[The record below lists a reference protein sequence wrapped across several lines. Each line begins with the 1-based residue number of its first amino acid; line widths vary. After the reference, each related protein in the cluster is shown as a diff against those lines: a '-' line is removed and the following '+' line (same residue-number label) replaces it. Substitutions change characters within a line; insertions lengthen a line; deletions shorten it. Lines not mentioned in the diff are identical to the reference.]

1 MIPDNKL
8 HSDVSNEITPEM
20 SAEFDA
26 AMKAATS
33 APEGG
38 PAGKGGASHTPHGKP
53 SSQPASVR
61 APGTRGPRI
70 VQAGRVHRAGTVVS
84 VGPTD
89 IFVEFGPKE
98 LGVVPRL
105 QWPDDKDLPVAGQE
119 LQLVVDKHEPA
130 ENLFICS
137 RPGSVQKADWELL
150 EPGQVVEGRVSG
162 VATNKEGKQVGLE
175 IEVAGHRAF
184 MPAGQVSTD
193 RVPDFSVFVGEKM
206 KCMVTRVERFGK
218 GNIVLSRREILDEE
232 RKARM
237 DELRKTLVEGATVE
251 GIVRRIV
258 DFGAFVDIG
267 GVDGLLHMSDITYD
281 RIFPGAKNIERYIK
295 VHDRIRVQLLTV
307 DREDAAQPE
316 QAEAGHG
323 EDHGHGEGDEGGGG
337 KKHDRPRKSFRV
349 SLGLKQVQGDPMS
362 QSVVAEGA
370 DMMVKI
376 TRIAEFGAFAEITP
390 GVEGLI
396 HISEI
401 DHKRINKVEDV
412 LKPNEV
418 VQAKILKIDHA
429 NRRIS
434 LSVKAL
440 KPLPEVKIGEG
451 GPAFGER
458 GQGGPGGGGG
468 GGGGQGRGPGGGGFG
483 GGGPRGGGGGG
494 GGRGGRGERI
504 QGRSIE
510 EITKE
515 TPALRRAREKARN
528 ANFKG
533 GLS

>member
-33 APEGG
+33 APESA
-38 PAGKGGASHTPHGKP
+38 PAGHAKP
-53 SSQPASVR
+53 PVQPGNVR

-119 LQLVVDKHEPA
+119 VQLVVDKHEPA
-130 ENLFICS
+130 ENLYICS

-150 EPGQVVEGRVSG
+150 EPGQIVEARVSG

-175 IEVAGHRAF
+175 LEVANHRAF

-251 GIVRRIV
+251 GVVRRIV

-281 RIFPGAKNIERYIK
+281 RIFPGAKNIEKYIK
-295 VHDRIRVQLLTV
+295 VNDRIRVQILKV
-307 DREDAAQPE
+307 DREDPSAKPE
-316 QAEAGHG
+316 TGAGESAEGQG
-323 EDHGHGEGDEGGGG
+323 DGEGHDEG
-337 KKHDRPRKSFRV
+337 KKHPHDRPRKSFRV

-370 DMMVKI
+370 DVMVKI

-401 DHKRINKVEDV
+401 DHKRINKVEDA

-451 GPAFGER
+451 GGGGPAFGER
-458 GQGGPGGGGG
+458 GQGGPGGP
-468 GGGGQGRGPGGGGFG
+468 GRGGPGGGGGGFG
-483 GGGPRGGGGGG
+483 GGGPRGG

-533 GLS
+533 GLG

>member
-20 SAEFDA
+20 SAELDA

-33 APEGG
+33 APESA
-38 PAGKGGASHTPHGKP
+38 PAQTHGKP
-53 SSQPASVR
+53 PVQAGNAR

-119 LQLVVDKHEPA
+119 IQLVVDKHEPA
-130 ENLFICS
+130 ENLYICS

-150 EPGQVVEGRVSG
+150 EPGQIVEARVSG

-175 IEVAGHRAF
+175 LEVANHRAF

-251 GIVRRIV
+251 GVVRRIV

-281 RIFPGAKNIERYIK
+281 RIFPGAKNIEKYVK
-295 VHDRIRVQLLTV
+295 VNDRIRVQILKV
-307 DREDAAQPE
+307 DREDPAAAQGE
-316 QAEAGHG
+316 QAQG
-323 EDHGHGEGDEGGGG
+323 EEHGEGGDQGGG

-362 QSVVAEGA
+362 QSVIAEGA
-370 DMMVKI
+370 DVMVKI
-376 TRIAEFGAFAEITP
+376 TRIAEFGAFAEIAP

-401 DHKRINKVEDV
+401 DHKRINKVEDA

-440 KPLPEVKIGEG
+440 KALPEIQIGE
-451 GPAFGER
+451 
-458 GQGGPGGGGG
+458 GGGGG
-468 GGGGQGRGPGGGGFG
+468 GDGQGGRGGPGRGGPGGPGR
-483 GGGPRGGGGGG
+483 GGPG
-494 GGRGGRGERI
+494 GGRGGRGGERI

-528 ANFKG
+528 LNFKG

>member
-20 SAEFDA
+20 SAELDA

-33 APEGG
+33 APESA
-38 PAGKGGASHTPHGKP
+38 PAQTHGKP
-53 SSQPASVR
+53 PVQAGNAR

-119 LQLVVDKHEPA
+119 IQLVVDKHEPA
-130 ENLFICS
+130 ENLYICS

-150 EPGQVVEGRVSG
+150 EPGQIVEARVSG

-175 IEVAGHRAF
+175 LEVANHRAF

-251 GIVRRIV
+251 GVVRRIV

-281 RIFPGAKNIERYIK
+281 RIFPGAKNIEKYVK
-295 VHDRIRVQLLTV
+295 VNDRIRVQILKV
-307 DREDAAQPE
+307 DREDPAAAQGE
-316 QAEAGHG
+316 QAQGEEHG
-323 EDHGHGEGDEGGGG
+323 EEHGEG

-362 QSVVAEGA
+362 QSVIAEGA
-370 DMMVKI
+370 DVMVKI
-376 TRIAEFGAFAEITP
+376 TRIAEFGAFAEIAP

-401 DHKRINKVEDV
+401 DHKRINKVEDA

-440 KPLPEVKIGEG
+440 KALPEIQIGEG
-451 GPAFGER
+451 GGDGQGGR
-458 GQGGPGGGGG
+458 GPGGPGRGGPGGG
-468 GGGGQGRGPGGGGFG
+468 R
-483 GGGPRGGGGGG
+483 GGPGG

-528 ANFKG
+528 LNFKG

>member
-20 SAEFDA
+20 SAELDA

-33 APEGG
+33 APESA
-38 PAGKGGASHTPHGKP
+38 PAQTHGKP
-53 SSQPASVR
+53 PVQAGNAR

-119 LQLVVDKHEPA
+119 IQLVVDKHEPA
-130 ENLFICS
+130 ENLYICS

-150 EPGQVVEGRVSG
+150 EPGQIVEARVSG

-175 IEVAGHRAF
+175 LEVANHRAF

-251 GIVRRIV
+251 GVVRRIV

-281 RIFPGAKNIERYIK
+281 RIFPGAKNIEKYVK
-295 VHDRIRVQLLTV
+295 VNDRIRVQILKV
-307 DREDAAQPE
+307 DREDPAAAQGE
-316 QAEAGHG
+316 QAQG
-323 EDHGHGEGDEGGGG
+323 EEHGEGGDQGGG
-337 KKHDRPRKSFRV
+337 KKHDRPRKNFRV

-362 QSVVAEGA
+362 QSVIAEGA
-370 DMMVKI
+370 DVMVKI
-376 TRIAEFGAFAEITP
+376 TRIAEFGAFAEIAP

-401 DHKRINKVEDV
+401 DHKRINKVEDA

-440 KPLPEVKIGEG
+440 KALPEIQIGE
-451 GPAFGER
+451 
-458 GQGGPGGGGG
+458 GGGGG
-468 GGGGQGRGPGGGGFG
+468 GDGQGGRGGPGRGGPGGPGR
-483 GGGPRGGGGGG
+483 GGPG
-494 GGRGGRGERI
+494 GGRGGRGGERI

-528 ANFKG
+528 LNFKG

>member
-20 SAEFDA
+20 SAELDA

-33 APEGG
+33 APESA
-38 PAGKGGASHTPHGKP
+38 PAQTHGKP
-53 SSQPASVR
+53 PVQAGNAR

-105 QWPDDKDLPVAGQE
+105 QWADDKDLPVAGQE
-119 LQLVVDKHEPA
+119 VQLVVDKHEPA
-130 ENLFICS
+130 ENLYICS

-150 EPGQVVEGRVSG
+150 EPGQIVEARVSG

-175 IEVAGHRAF
+175 LEVANHRAF

-251 GIVRRIV
+251 GVVRRIV

-281 RIFPGAKNIERYIK
+281 RIFPGAKNIEKYVK
-295 VHDRIRVQLLTV
+295 VNDRIRVQILKV
-307 DREDAAQPE
+307 DREDPSAKPEGAPHEADGAQ
-316 QAEAGHG
+316 G
-323 EDHGHGEGDEGGGG
+323 EGEGDYHG

-362 QSVVAEGA
+362 QSVIAEGS
-370 DMMVKI
+370 DVMVKI
-376 TRIAEFGAFAEITP
+376 TRIAEFGAFAEIAP

-401 DHKRINKVEDV
+401 DHKRINKVEDA

-440 KPLPEVKIGEG
+440 KALPEIQIGEG
-451 GPAFGER
+451 GGDGQGGR
-458 GQGGPGGGGG
+458 GGPGRGGPGGPGGGGG
-468 GGGGQGRGPGGGGFG
+468 G
-483 GGGPRGGGGGG
+483 RGGLG
-494 GGRGGRGERI
+494 GGRGGRGERV

-528 ANFKG
+528 LNFKG

>member
-1 MIPDNKL
+1 MIPDNNSLK
-8 HSDVSNEITPEM
+8 SDVSNEITPEM

-33 APEGG
+33 APET
-38 PAGKGGASHTPHGKP
+38 GKEGATQGHGKP
-53 SSQPASVR
+53 PVQAGGVR

-119 LQLVVDKHEPA
+119 VQLVVDKHEPA

-175 IEVAGHRAF
+175 LEVAGHRAF
-184 MPAGQVSTD
+184 MPAGQVSSD

-237 DELRKTLVEGATVE
+237 DELRKTLVEGSTVE
-251 GIVRRIV
+251 GVVRRIV

-295 VHDRIRVQLLTV
+295 VNDRIRVQILKV
-307 DREDAAQPE
+307 DRDDPAAEGEQGEHAAQ
-316 QAEAGHG
+316 G
-323 EDHGHGEGDEGGGG
+323 EDHGHGEGGEDGGGGG

-370 DMMVKI
+370 DVMVKI

-401 DHKRINKVEDV
+401 DHRRINKVEDA

-458 GQGGPGGGGG
+458 GPGGPGGP
-468 GGGGQGRGPGGGGFG
+468 GGGQGRGPGGGGFG
-483 GGGPRGGGGGG
+483 GGGPRGGGG